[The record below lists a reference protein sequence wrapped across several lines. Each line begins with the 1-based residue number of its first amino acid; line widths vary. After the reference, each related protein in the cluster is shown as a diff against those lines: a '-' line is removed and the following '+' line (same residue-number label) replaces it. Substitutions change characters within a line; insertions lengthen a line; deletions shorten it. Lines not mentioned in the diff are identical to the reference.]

1 MDVPEWL
8 RTALRLAARRVSSGE
23 ADTSSA
29 RPARADADRVI
40 VGGGRQSRMSQRSA
54 ATGTRNGEEVLKSLK
69 QRPDLPA
76 RVRSMLEG
84 LLERSAN
91 QFELAIARTLD
102 ELEQELFKLA
112 DRSRS
117 NDQQHTRFEAL
128 REIRRARADIAPRF
142 LLHIESSLA
151 QISNAAGKSPDTNK
165 RTPQNVTLEL
175 VESDVLEEDLA
186 LQEIVS
192 KSEIRHSQAL
202 YALAHRFGV
211 LAGSPAWET
220 EVLPLGPA
228 QLTRALR
235 HATKPL
241 DLNIEYRVLLYRLFD
256 RVAMLPI
263 GEFYEVVN
271 GYLAK
276 QRILAHLQSPA
287 VRASGAPAAGAA
299 SEETP
304 AAEPETP
311 AAPEPAPS
319 ADQQDAELFST
330 LRMLLSGRRHM
341 QGASIPVVENG
352 YMVSRDDLQSVLG
365 SLQQK
370 PDLAHARGSKPRD
383 AAALRADMLMA
394 LKQVSPQGR
403 PAVLAEEDSDTVDL
417 VGMLFDY
424 INKGMKAESS
434 ALSLL
439 GRLQVP
445 VLRVALSDKSFF
457 TQRQH
462 PARALLNTIAE
473 TSSRW
478 VDDDDAD
485 PSLAEKM
492 QVVVDKVSNDYNG
505 DVTLFRSLLTD
516 LGSHMQLLARR
527 AEVAERRHVDAA
539 KGREKLDLARD
550 TARTAID
557 RLLKRG
563 NPSPLVRTLLEQAWT
578 DALALTILR
587 QGEDSS
593 AFHRRLAVAD
603 QLLRRS
609 PHADTP
615 ADKMLKQELDV
626 GLSQVGLHGDDVK
639 AVLGRLFPGSKTA
652 ANDADKGAVAEK
664 APQAPV
670 AGETVAPAKEAKPKP
685 AAANDDDIETSTAL
699 AMKLK
704 SRTRFGGDAPTEP
717 IKPVVKAPPSL
728 TPEEAQVLERI
739 RTLPFGTWFEFTTN
753 QQGATV
759 RRKLAWFSTL
769 TGRCLFVNQRG
780 ARTDE
785 KTLEQ
790 LARDIVR
797 KQAKVWNEQS
807 DSLIDRAWKAIL
819 GSLKQF
825 AGADAAPQ
833 GAPA

>member
-1 MDVPEWL
+1 M
-8 RTALRLAARRVSSGE
+8 
-23 ADTSSA
+23 
-29 RPARADADRVI
+29 
-40 VGGGRQSRMSQRSA
+40 
-54 ATGTRNGEEVLKSLK
+54 KSLK

-76 RVRSMLEG
+76 RVRSLLEG

-91 QFELAIARTLD
+91 QFEHAISRTLD

-112 DRSRS
+112 ERSRS
-117 NDQQHTRFEAL
+117 NEQQHARFEAL
-128 REIRRARADIAPRF
+128 REIKRGRADIAPRF
-142 LLHIESSLA
+142 LLHVESSLA
-151 QISNAAGKSPDTNK
+151 HISSSAGKTPDAK
-165 RTPQNVTLEL
+165 RAAAMGSTLEL
-175 VESDVLEEDLA
+175 VDSEVLEEDLA

-211 LAGSPAWET
+211 LAGSPAWDT
-220 EVLPLGPA
+220 DVLPLGPA
-228 QLTRALR
+228 QLGKALR
-235 HATKPL
+235 HATSGL
-241 DLNIEYRVLLYRLFD
+241 DVGVEYRVLAYRLFD

-263 GEFYEVVN
+263 GEFYDVVN

-287 VRASGAPAAGAA
+287 MRASGAAAAA
-299 SEETP
+299 AP
-304 AAEPETP
+304 PDDGVPETEP
-311 AAPEPAPS
+311 APEPMPEAQPT

-330 LRMLLSGRRHM
+330 LRMLLSGRRHA
-341 QGASIPVVENG
+341 QGASVPFVENG

-365 SLQQK
+365 SLQQR
-370 PDLAHARGSKPRD
+370 PDLAHARGGKPRD
-383 AAALRADMLMA
+383 AAALRQDMLMA

-445 VLRVALSDKSFF
+445 VLRVALSDKTFF
-457 TQRQH
+457 TQREH

-478 VDDDDAD
+478 MDDEDAD

-492 QVVVDKVSNDYNG
+492 QVVVDKVSNEYNG

-550 TARTAID
+550 TARTAIE

-603 QLLRRS
+603 QLLRRA

-639 AVLGRLFPGSKTA
+639 AVLGRLFPAGKSA
-652 ANDADKGAVAEK
+652 ANDADKGAA
-664 APQAPV
+664 
-670 AGETVAPAKEAKPKP
+670 APADATGKPVKAAAAASEP
-685 AAANDDDIETSTAL
+685 QRAAANDDDLESSTAL

-704 SRTRFGGDAPTEP
+704 SRARFGGEAAEP
-717 IKPVVKAPPSL
+717 VKPVPKAPPSL
-728 TPEEAQVLERI
+728 TPEEQQVLERI

-790 LARDIVR
+790 LARDIAR
-797 KQAKVWNEQS
+797 KQAKIWTEQA

-819 GSLKQF
+819 SSLKQF
-825 AGADAAPQ
+825 AGAENAVAPQ

>member
-1 MDVPEWL
+1 
-8 RTALRLAARRVSSGE
+8 
-23 ADTSSA
+23 
-29 RPARADADRVI
+29 
-40 VGGGRQSRMSQRSA
+40 MSQRSA
-54 ATGTRNGEEVLKSLK
+54 AAGTRNGEEVLKSLK

-76 RVRSMLEG
+76 RVRSLLEG

-91 QFELAIARTLD
+91 QFELAISRTLD
-102 ELEQELFKLA
+102 EVEQELFKLA
-112 DRSRS
+112 ERARS
-117 NDQQHTRFEAL
+117 NEQQHARFEAL
-128 REIRRARADIAPRF
+128 REIKRARADIAPRF
-142 LLHIESSLA
+142 LLHVESTLA
-151 QISNAAGKSPDTNK
+151 HLNSSAGKTPETNK
-165 RTPQNVTLEL
+165 RAAAAAGSPLEL
-175 VESDVLEEDLA
+175 VDSEVLEEDLA

-228 QLTRALR
+228 QLCKALR
-235 HATKPL
+235 HATRCL
-241 DLNIEYRVLLYRLFD
+241 DLNVEYRVLAYRLFD

-263 GEFYEVVN
+263 GEFYDVIN

-287 VRASGAPAAGAA
+287 VRAGGAGAA
-299 SEETP
+299 AA
-304 AAEPETP
+304 AAED
-311 AAPEPAPS
+311 AAAQGAEAAATDEVPAPGPPP
-319 ADQQDAELFST
+319 APDQQDAELFST
-330 LRMLLSGRRHM
+330 LRMLLSGRRHA
-341 QGASIPVVENG
+341 QGASMPFVENG

-365 SLQQK
+365 SLQQR
-370 PDLAHARGSKPRD
+370 PDIAQARGSKPRD

-417 VGMLFDY
+417 VGMLFDF
-424 INKGMKAESS
+424 INKSVRAESTS
-434 ALSLL
+434 QSLL

-445 VLRVALSDKSFF
+445 VLRVALSDKTFF
-457 TQRQH
+457 TQREH

-478 VDDDDAD
+478 MDDEDAD

-492 QVVVDKVSNDYNG
+492 QAAVDKVSTEYNG
-505 DVTLFRSLLTD
+505 DVTLFRSLLSD

-550 TARTAID
+550 TARTAIE

-609 PHADTP
+609 PNADTP

-639 AVLGRLFPGSKTA
+639 AVLGRLFPGGKTA
-652 ANDADKGAVAEK
+652 ANDADKSAAEKSAVAKPAE
-664 APQAPV
+664 
-670 AGETVAPAKEAKPKP
+670 AGPAANDAKP
-685 AAANDDDIETSTAL
+685 AAANDDDLESSTAL

-704 SRTRFGGDAPTEP
+704 SRARFGGEP
-717 IKPVVKAPPSL
+717 AEPVKPLPKAPPSL

-790 LARDIVR
+790 LAGDIAR
-797 KQAKVWNEQS
+797 KQAKIWTEQS

-825 AGADAAPQ
+825 TGTETASQ
-833 GAPA
+833 VAPA

>member
-1 MDVPEWL
+1 M
-8 RTALRLAARRVSSGE
+8 
-23 ADTSSA
+23 
-29 RPARADADRVI
+29 
-40 VGGGRQSRMSQRSA
+40 
-54 ATGTRNGEEVLKSLK
+54 KSLK

-76 RVRSMLEG
+76 RVRSLLEG
-84 LLERSAN
+84 VLERSAN
-91 QFELAIARTLD
+91 QFEHAISRTLD

-112 DRSRS
+112 ERSRS
-117 NDQQHTRFEAL
+117 NEQQQARFEAL
-128 REIRRARADIAPRF
+128 REIKRGRADIAPRF
-142 LLHIESSLA
+142 LLHVESSLA
-151 QISNAAGKSPDTNK
+151 HMSSSAGKTADAK
-165 RTPQNVTLEL
+165 RASAAAPTLEL
-175 VESDVLEEDLA
+175 VDSEVLEEDLA
-186 LQEIVS
+186 LQEVVS

-211 LAGSPAWET
+211 LAGSPAWDT
-220 EVLPLGPA
+220 DVLPLGPA
-228 QLTRALR
+228 QLARALR
-235 HATKPL
+235 HATRCL
-241 DLNIEYRVLLYRLFD
+241 DLNVEYRVLAYRLFD
-256 RVAMLPI
+256 RVTMLPI
-263 GEFYEVVN
+263 GEFYDVVN

-287 VRASGAPAAGAA
+287 MRASGAAAAAAPAEEGAPSAG
-299 SEETP
+299 SV
-304 AAEPETP
+304 PE
-311 AAPEPAPS
+311 AAPEPAAPS
-319 ADQQDAELFST
+319 TPDQEDAELFST
-330 LRMLLSGRRHM
+330 LRMLLSGRRHS
-341 QGASIPVVENG
+341 QGAAVPFVENG

-370 PDLAHARGSKPRD
+370 PDVAHARGGKPRD
-383 AAALRADMLMA
+383 AAALRQDMLMA

-424 INKGMKAESS
+424 IHKGMKAESS

-445 VLRVALSDKSFF
+445 VLRVALSDKTFF
-457 TQRQH
+457 TQREH

-478 VDDDDAD
+478 MDDEDAD

-492 QVVVDKVSNDYNG
+492 QVVVDKVSNEYNG

-550 TARTAID
+550 TARTAIE

-609 PHADTP
+609 PNADTP

-639 AVLGRLFPGSKTA
+639 AVLGRLFPAGRTA
-652 ANDADKGAVAEK
+652 ANDAEKSVAEK
-664 APQAPV
+664 
-670 AGETVAPAKEAKPKP
+670 TAPAKPGAPAAANEAKP
-685 AAANDDDIETSTAL
+685 AAANDDDLESSTSL

-704 SRTRFGGDAPTEP
+704 SRARFGGAEAEP
-717 IKPVVKAPPSL
+717 VKPVPKAPPSL
-728 TPEEAQVLERI
+728 TPEEQQVLERI

-790 LARDIVR
+790 LARDIAR
-797 KQAKVWNEQS
+797 NQAKIWTEQS

-819 GSLKQF
+819 SSLKQF
-825 AGADAAPQ
+825 AGAETAAPQ

>member
-1 MDVPEWL
+1 M
-8 RTALRLAARRVSSGE
+8 
-23 ADTSSA
+23 
-29 RPARADADRVI
+29 
-40 VGGGRQSRMSQRSA
+40 
-54 ATGTRNGEEVLKSLK
+54 KSLK
-69 QRPDLPA
+69 QRHDLPA
-76 RVRSMLEG
+76 RVRSLLEG

-91 QFELAIARTLD
+91 QFEQAIARTLD

-151 QISNAAGKSPDTNK
+151 NISTTAGKTPDKK
-165 RTPQNVTLEL
+165 RAADNVTLEL

-202 YALAHRFGV
+202 YALSHRMGV

-220 EVLPLGPA
+220 DVLPLGPA

-235 HATKPL
+235 YATRCL
-241 DLNIEYRVLLYRLFD
+241 DLNIEYRVLSYRLFD
-256 RVAMLPI
+256 RVVMLTI
-263 GEFYEVVN
+263 GEFYEVIN
-271 GYLAK
+271 GFLAK
-276 QRILAHLQSPA
+276 QRILTHLQSPA
-287 VRASGAPAAGAA
+287 VRASGTPAAAAA
-299 SEETP
+299 SEEEARNQE
-304 AAEPETP
+304 AAPETP
-311 AAPEPAPS
+311 PAPEPPS
-319 ADQQDAELFST
+319 TPDQQDAELFST

-341 QGASIPVVENG
+341 QGASIPLVENG

-370 PDLAHARGSKPRD
+370 PDIAQARGSKPRD

-445 VLRVALSDKSFF
+445 VLRVALSDKTFF

-478 VDDDDAD
+478 VDDEDAD

-492 QVVVDKVSNDYNG
+492 QVVVDKVSSEYNG

-615 ADKMLKQELDV
+615 ADKMLRQELDV

-652 ANDADKGAVAEK
+652 ANDADKGPAETAATPGEPAAAAANDAK
-664 APQAPV
+664 A
-670 AGETVAPAKEAKPKP
+670 
-685 AAANDDDIETSTAL
+685 AAANDDDLETSTAL

-704 SRTRFGGDAPTEP
+704 SRTRFGGDAPEP

-797 KQAKVWNEQS
+797 KQAKVWQEQS

-825 AGADAAPQ
+825 AGTEVAPQ

>member
-1 MDVPEWL
+1 
-8 RTALRLAARRVSSGE
+8 
-23 ADTSSA
+23 
-29 RPARADADRVI
+29 
-40 VGGGRQSRMSQRSA
+40 
-54 ATGTRNGEEVLKSLK
+54 LKSLK

-76 RVRSMLEG
+76 RVRSLLEG
-84 LLERSAN
+84 LLERAAN
-91 QFELAIARTLD
+91 QFEHAISRTLD

-112 DRSRS
+112 ERARS
-117 NDQQHTRFEAL
+117 NEQQHARFEAL
-128 REIRRARADIAPRF
+128 REIKRARADIAPRF
-142 LLHIESSLA
+142 LLHVESSLA
-151 QISNAAGKSPDTNK
+151 HINSSAGKTPETNK
-165 RTPQNVTLEL
+165 RAAAIGSTLEL
-175 VESDVLEEDLA
+175 VDSEVLEEDLA
-186 LQEIVS
+186 LQEVVS

-211 LAGSPAWET
+211 LAGSPAWEP
-220 EVLPLGPA
+220 EVVPLGPA
-228 QLTRALR
+228 QLCRALR
-235 HATKPL
+235 HATSCL
-241 DLNIEYRVLLYRLFD
+241 DLNVEYRVLAYRLFD

-263 GEFYEVVN
+263 GDFYDIVN

-287 VRASGAPAAGAA
+287 LRASGAAAAAAPADA
-299 SEETP
+299 SEGSAP
-304 AAEPETP
+304 PPDQAAPETP
-311 AAPEPAPS
+311 AQEPSPEAS
-319 ADQQDAELFST
+319 QQDAELFST
-330 LRMLLSGRRHM
+330 LRMLLSGRRHS
-341 QGASIPVVENG
+341 QGASVPFSENG

-370 PDLAHARGSKPRD
+370 PEFAQARGAKPRD
-383 AAALRADMLMA
+383 AAALRQDMLMA

-424 INKGMKAESS
+424 INKSVRAESTAQS
-434 ALSLL
+434 FLS
-439 GRLQVP
+439 RLQVP
-445 VLRVALSDKSFF
+445 VLRVALSDKTFF
-457 TQRQH
+457 TQREH

-478 VDDDDAD
+478 MDDEDAD

-492 QVVVDKVSNDYNG
+492 QVVVDKVSNEYNG
-505 DVTLFRSLLTD
+505 DITLFRSLLTD

-550 TARTAID
+550 TARTAIE

-563 NPSPLVRTLLEQAWT
+563 NPSPLVKTLLEQAWT

-609 PHADTP
+609 PNADTP

-626 GLSQVGLHGDDVK
+626 GLSQVGLHTDDVK
-639 AVLGRLFPGSKTA
+639 AVLGRLFPAGKTA
-652 ANDADKGAVAEK
+652 ANDADRSAADKS
-664 APQAPV
+664 
-670 AGETVAPAKEAKPKP
+670 APAKPGEAAPAANEAQT
-685 AAANDDDIETSTAL
+685 AAANDDDLESSTAL

-704 SRTRFGGDAPTEP
+704 SRARFGGEQAEP
-717 IKPVVKAPPSL
+717 VKPVPKAPPSL

-790 LARDIVR
+790 LARDIAR
-797 KQAKVWNEQS
+797 KQAKIWSENS
-807 DSLIDRAWKAIL
+807 DSLIDRAWKSIL

-825 AGADAAPQ
+825 AGVETAQ

>member
-1 MDVPEWL
+1 M
-8 RTALRLAARRVSSGE
+8 
-23 ADTSSA
+23 
-29 RPARADADRVI
+29 
-40 VGGGRQSRMSQRSA
+40 
-54 ATGTRNGEEVLKSLK
+54 KSLK

-76 RVRSMLEG
+76 RVRSLLEG

-91 QFELAIARTLD
+91 QFEHAISRTLD

-112 DRSRS
+112 DRARS
-117 NDQQHTRFEAL
+117 NEHQHTRFEAL
-128 REIRRARADIAPRF
+128 REIKRGRADIAPRF
-142 LLHIESSLA
+142 LLHVESSLA
-151 QISNAAGKSPDTNK
+151 HLSSSAG
-165 RTPQNVTLEL
+165 RTPAKAKHAPADVALEL
-175 VESDVLEEDLA
+175 VDSDVLEEDLA
-186 LQEIVS
+186 LQEMVS

-220 EVLPLGPA
+220 DVLPLGPA
-228 QLTRALR
+228 QLAKALR
-235 HATKPL
+235 HATRSL
-241 DLNIEYRVLLYRLFD
+241 DLNVEYRVLAYRLFD

-263 GEFYEVVN
+263 GEFYDVIN

-287 VRASGAPAAGAA
+287 MRASGAAAA
-299 SEETP
+299 
-304 AAEPETP
+304 
-311 AAPEPAPS
+311 AAPEPENAASSAESAPETPEPVAPS
-319 ADQQDAELFST
+319 TPDQQDAELFST
-330 LRMLLSGRRHM
+330 LRMLLSGRRHA
-341 QGASIPVVENG
+341 QGASVPFVENG

-370 PDLAHARGSKPRD
+370 PDIAQSRSGKPRD
-383 AAALRADMLMA
+383 AAALRQDMLMA

-424 INKGMKAESS
+424 INKGMRSESS

-445 VLRVALSDKSFF
+445 VLRVALSDKTFF
-457 TQRQH
+457 TQREH

-478 VDDDDAD
+478 MDDEDAD

-492 QVVVDKVSNDYNG
+492 QIVVDKVGNEYNG
-505 DVTLFRSLLTD
+505 DVSLFRSLLTD

-550 TARTAID
+550 TARTAIE

-615 ADKMLKQELDV
+615 ADKMLRQELDV

-639 AVLGRLFPGSKTA
+639 AVLGRLFPSSKTA
-652 ANDADKGAVAEK
+652 ANDADKGAPEK
-664 APQAPV
+664 SAPTTP
-670 AGETVAPAKEAKPKP
+670 GAPAAAANETKP
-685 AAANDDDIETSTAL
+685 AAANDDELESSTAL
-699 AMKLK
+699 AMRLK
-704 SRTRFGGDAPTEP
+704 SRARFGGDAPEP

-797 KQAKVWNEQS
+797 KQAKIWAEQS
-807 DSLIDRAWKAIL
+807 DSLIDRAWKAIV

-825 AGADAAPQ
+825 AGTEVATQ

>member
-1 MDVPEWL
+1 M
-8 RTALRLAARRVSSGE
+8 
-23 ADTSSA
+23 
-29 RPARADADRVI
+29 
-40 VGGGRQSRMSQRSA
+40 
-54 ATGTRNGEEVLKSLK
+54 KSLK

-76 RVRSMLEG
+76 RVRSLLEG
-84 LLERSAN
+84 VLERAAN
-91 QFELAIARTLD
+91 QFEHAVARTLD

-112 DRSRS
+112 DRARS
-117 NDQQHTRFEAL
+117 NEHQHTRFEAL
-128 REIRRARADIAPRF
+128 REIRRGRADIAPRF
-142 LLHIESSLA
+142 LLHVESSLA
-151 QISNAAGKSPDTNK
+151 QLSASAGKTPETAK
-165 RTPQNVTLEL
+165 RTAQNVTLEL
-175 VESDVLEEDLA
+175 VDSDVLEEDLA
-186 LQEIVS
+186 LQEIIS

-220 EVLPLGPA
+220 DVLPLGPA

-235 HATKPL
+235 HATQCL
-241 DLNIEYRVLLYRLFD
+241 DLNVEYRVLAYRLFD
-256 RVAMLPI
+256 RVTMLPI
-263 GEFYEVVN
+263 GEFYDVIN

-287 VRASGAPAAGAA
+287 VRAGTAPAG
-299 SEETP
+299 TP
-304 AAEPETP
+304 AAEDAASHGESAADATPEAP
-311 AAPEPAPS
+311 AAPAPH
-319 ADQQDAELFST
+319 QEDAELFST

-341 QGASIPVVENG
+341 QGTTAPLVENG

-365 SLQQK
+365 SLQHK
-370 PDLAHARGSKPRD
+370 PDIGQARGGKPRD

-394 LKQVSPQGR
+394 LKQVSPHGR

-445 VLRVALSDKSFF
+445 VLRVALSDKTFF
-457 TQRQH
+457 TQREH

-478 VDDDDAD
+478 MDDEDAD

-550 TARTAID
+550 TARTAIE

-615 ADKMLKQELDV
+615 ADRMLKQELDV

-639 AVLGRLFPGSKTA
+639 AVLGRLFPGGKTA
-652 ANDADKGAVAEK
+652 ANDAGK
-664 APQAPV
+664 APAEERAAST
-670 AGETVAPAKEAKPKP
+670 AGAPAGAADGAAPAAANDAKT
-685 AAANDDDIETSTAL
+685 AAANDDDLESSTAL
-699 AMKLK
+699 AMRLK
-704 SRTRFGGDAPTEP
+704 SRARFGGDQSEP

-728 TPEEAQVLERI
+728 TPEEAHVLERI

-790 LARDIVR
+790 LARDIAR
-797 KQAKVWNEQS
+797 KQARIWTENS
-807 DSLIDRAWKAIL
+807 DSLIDRAWKAIV

-825 AGADAAPQ
+825 AGAETAPQ
-833 GAPA
+833 GAHA

>member
-1 MDVPEWL
+1 
-8 RTALRLAARRVSSGE
+8 
-23 ADTSSA
+23 
-29 RPARADADRVI
+29 
-40 VGGGRQSRMSQRSA
+40 
-54 ATGTRNGEEVLKSLK
+54 LKSLK

-76 RVRSMLEG
+76 RVRSLLEG
-84 LLERSAN
+84 LLERAAN
-91 QFELAIARTLD
+91 QFEHAVSRTLD

-112 DRSRS
+112 ERARS
-117 NDQQHTRFEAL
+117 NEQQHARFEAL
-128 REIRRARADIAPRF
+128 REIKRGRADIAPRF
-142 LLHIESSLA
+142 LLHVESTLA
-151 QISNAAGKSPDTNK
+151 QLNSAGGKTPDAK
-165 RTPQNVTLEL
+165 RASAPGSTLEL
-175 VESDVLEEDLA
+175 VDSEVLEEDLA
-186 LQEIVS
+186 LQEIIS

-211 LAGSPAWET
+211 LAGSPAWEP

-228 QLTRALR
+228 QLGRALR
-235 HATKPL
+235 HATRCL
-241 DLNIEYRVLLYRLFD
+241 DLNVEYRVLAYRLFD

-263 GEFYEVVN
+263 GEFYDIIN

-287 VRASGAPAAGAA
+287 VRAHGGSGA
-299 SEETP
+299 SSS
-304 AAEPETP
+304 AAEAQAAAEEE
-311 AAPEPAPS
+311 AAPGSVPAEAAPAS
-319 ADQQDAELFST
+319 PDQQDAELFST
-330 LRMLLSGRRHM
+330 LRMLLSGRRHA
-341 QGASIPVVENG
+341 QGASVPYVENG

-370 PDLAHARGSKPRD
+370 PDLAQARGSKPRD
-383 AAALRADMLMA
+383 AAALRHDMLMA

-424 INKGMKAESS
+424 INKSVRTEST
-434 ALSLL
+434 AQSLL
-439 GRLQVP
+439 TRLQVP

-457 TQRQH
+457 TQREH

-478 VDDDDAD
+478 MDDEEAD

-492 QVVVDKVSNDYNG
+492 QVVVEKVSSEYNG

-550 TARTAID
+550 TARTAIE

-563 NPSPLVRTLLEQAWT
+563 SPSPLVRTLLEQAWT

-603 QLLRRS
+603 QLLRRA
-609 PHADTP
+609 PNADTP

-626 GLSQVGLHGDDVK
+626 GLSQVGLHSDDVK
-639 AVLGRLFPGSKTA
+639 AVLGRLFPAGKAA
-652 ANDADKGAVAEK
+652 ANDAEK
-664 APQAPV
+664 P
-670 AGETVAPAKEAKPKP
+670 APADATAATNDAKTPTEAKASNEPR
-685 AAANDDDIETSTAL
+685 AANDDEIESSTAL

-704 SRTRFGGDAPTEP
+704 SRARFGGEP
-717 IKPVVKAPPSL
+717 AAEPVKPVPKVPPSL

-790 LARDIVR
+790 LARDIAR
-797 KQAKVWNEQS
+797 KQAKIWSENS

-825 AGADAAPQ
+825 TGAETAPQ

>member
-1 MDVPEWL
+1 M
-8 RTALRLAARRVSSGE
+8 
-23 ADTSSA
+23 
-29 RPARADADRVI
+29 
-40 VGGGRQSRMSQRSA
+40 
-54 ATGTRNGEEVLKSLK
+54 KSLK

-76 RVRSMLEG
+76 RVRSLLEG

-91 QFELAIARTLD
+91 QFEHAISRTLD

-112 DRSRS
+112 ERARS
-117 NDQQHTRFEAL
+117 NEQQHARFEAL
-128 REIRRARADIAPRF
+128 REIKRGRADIAPRF
-142 LLHIESSLA
+142 LLHVESTLA
-151 QISNAAGKSPDTNK
+151 HLNSSAGKTPDTRRAAAAGS
-165 RTPQNVTLEL
+165 TLEL
-175 VESDVLEEDLA
+175 VDSEVLEEDLA

-220 EVLPLGPA
+220 EALPLGPA
-228 QLTRALR
+228 QLGRALR
-235 HATKPL
+235 HATHCL
-241 DLNIEYRVLLYRLFD
+241 DLNVEYRVLAYRLFD

-263 GEFYEVVN
+263 GEFYDVIN

-287 VRASGAPAAGAA
+287 MRASGAAAAAAPRAEDGAH
-299 SEETP
+299 S
-304 AAEPETP
+304 AEPVPE
-311 AAPEPAPS
+311 AAPEAPS
-319 ADQQDAELFST
+319 TPDQQDAELFST
-330 LRMLLSGRRHM
+330 LRMLLSGRRHA
-341 QGASIPVVENG
+341 QGASVPFVENG

-365 SLQQK
+365 NLQQR
-370 PDLAHARGSKPRD
+370 PDVAHGRAGKPRD
-383 AAALRADMLMA
+383 AAALRQDMLMA

-424 INKGMKAESS
+424 INKGMRAESS
-434 ALSLL
+434 AQSFMS
-439 GRLQVP
+439 RLQVP
-445 VLRVALSDKSFF
+445 VLRVALSDKTFF
-457 TQRQH
+457 TQREH

-478 VDDDDAD
+478 MDDEDAD

-550 TARTAID
+550 TARTAIE

-609 PHADTP
+609 PNADTP

-639 AVLGRLFPGSKTA
+639 AVLGRLFPAGRSA
-652 ANDADKGAVAEK
+652 ANDADKGAAEK
-664 APQAPV
+664 GAA
-670 AGETVAPAKEAKPKP
+670 AKPGEPAAAASAAKP
-685 AAANDDDIETSTAL
+685 APANDDDLESSTAL

-704 SRTRFGGDAPTEP
+704 SRARFGGDQPEP

-797 KQAKVWNEQS
+797 KQAKIWTEQS

-819 GSLKQF
+819 SSLKQF
-825 AGADAAPQ
+825 AGAETAAPQ

>member
-1 MDVPEWL
+1 
-8 RTALRLAARRVSSGE
+8 
-23 ADTSSA
+23 
-29 RPARADADRVI
+29 
-40 VGGGRQSRMSQRSA
+40 
-54 ATGTRNGEEVLKSLK
+54 LKSLK

-76 RVRSMLEG
+76 RVRSLLEG
-84 LLERSAN
+84 ILERSAN
-91 QFELAIARTLD
+91 QFEHAIARTLD
-102 ELEQELFKLA
+102 EVEQELFKLA

-128 REIRRARADIAPRF
+128 REIRRGRADIAPRF
-142 LLHIESSLA
+142 LLHVESSLA
-151 QISNAAGKSPDTNK
+151 NISSTAGKTSESGK
-165 RTPQNVTLEL
+165 RAPANVTLEL
-175 VESDVLEEDLA
+175 VDSDVLEEDLA
-186 LQEIVS
+186 LQEIIS

-202 YALAHRFGV
+202 YALAHRLGV
-211 LAGSPAWET
+211 LAGSPAWEID
-220 EVLPLGPA
+220 VLPLGPA

-235 HATKPL
+235 HATRSL
-241 DLNIEYRVLLYRLFD
+241 DLNIEYRVLAYRIFD
-256 RVAMLPI
+256 RVVMLTI
-263 GEFYEVVN
+263 GEFYEVLN
-271 GYLAK
+271 SYLAK

-287 VRASGAPAAGAA
+287 VRASGAPAAGVSEDSAQASDAGMAA
-299 SEETP
+299 DETP
-304 AAEPETP
+304 A
-311 AAPEPAPS
+311 PEPPPAP
-319 ADQQDAELFST
+319 DQQDAELFST

-341 QGASIPVVENG
+341 QGASIPLVDNG

-370 PDLAHARGSKPRD
+370 PDIAQARGSKPRD

-445 VLRVALSDKSFF
+445 VLRVALSDKTFF
-457 TQRQH
+457 TQREH

-478 VDDDDAD
+478 VDDEDAD

-492 QVVVDKVSNDYNG
+492 QAVVDKVSNEYNG
-505 DVTLFRSLLTD
+505 DVTMFRSLLTD

-550 TARTAID
+550 TARTAIS

-639 AVLGRLFPGSKTA
+639 AVLGRLFPGGKTA
-652 ANDADKGAVAEK
+652 ANDADKEAAEP
-664 APQAPV
+664 ASQTP
-670 AGETVAPAKEAKPKP
+670 GERAD
-685 AAANDDDIETSTAL
+685 AAANDVKPVAANDDELESSTAL
-699 AMKLK
+699 EMKLK
-704 SRTRFGGDAPTEP
+704 SRTRFGGDAPEA
-717 IKPVVKAPPSL
+717 IKPVVKAPPGL

-790 LARDIVR
+790 LARDIAR
-797 KQAKVWNEQS
+797 KQAKIWTEQS

-825 AGADAAPQ
+825 AGAEAAPQ

>member
-1 MDVPEWL
+1 M
-8 RTALRLAARRVSSGE
+8 AA
-23 ADTSSA
+23 D
-29 RPARADADRVI
+29 
-40 VGGGRQSRMSQRSA
+40 
-54 ATGTRNGEEVLKSLK
+54 
-69 QRPDLPA
+69 
-76 RVRSMLEG
+76 
-84 LLERSAN
+84 
-91 QFELAIARTLD
+91 
-102 ELEQELFKLA
+102 
-112 DRSRS
+112 
-117 NDQQHTRFEAL
+117 
-128 REIRRARADIAPRF
+128 
-142 LLHIESSLA
+142 
-151 QISNAAGKSPDTNK
+151 
-165 RTPQNVTLEL
+165 
-175 VESDVLEEDLA
+175 
-186 LQEIVS
+186 
-192 KSEIRHSQAL
+192 
-202 YALAHRFGV
+202 
-211 LAGSPAWET
+211 
-220 EVLPLGPA
+220 
-228 QLTRALR
+228 
-235 HATKPL
+235 
-241 DLNIEYRVLLYRLFD
+241 
-256 RVAMLPI
+256 
-263 GEFYEVVN
+263 
-271 GYLAK
+271 
-276 QRILAHLQSPA
+276 
-287 VRASGAPAAGAA
+287 
-299 SEETP
+299 ETP
-304 AAEPETP
+304 A
-311 AAPEPAPS
+311 PEPPPAP
-319 ADQQDAELFST
+319 DQQDAELFST

-341 QGASIPVVENG
+341 QGASIPLVDNG

-370 PDLAHARGSKPRD
+370 PDIAQARGSKPRD

-445 VLRVALSDKSFF
+445 VLRVALSDKTFF
-457 TQRQH
+457 TQREH

-478 VDDDDAD
+478 VDDEDAD

-492 QVVVDKVSNDYNG
+492 QAVVDKVSNEYNG
-505 DVTLFRSLLTD
+505 DVTMFRSLLTD

-550 TARTAID
+550 TARTAIS

-639 AVLGRLFPGSKTA
+639 AVLGRLFPGGKTA
-652 ANDADKGAVAEK
+652 ANDADKEAAEP
-664 APQAPV
+664 ASHTP
-670 AGETVAPAKEAKPKP
+670 GERAD
-685 AAANDDDIETSTAL
+685 AAANDVKPVAANDDELESSTAL

-704 SRTRFGGDAPTEP
+704 SRTRFGGDAPEA
-717 IKPVVKAPPSL
+717 IKPVVKAPPGL

-790 LARDIVR
+790 LARDIAR
-797 KQAKVWNEQS
+797 KQAKIWTEQS

-825 AGADAAPQ
+825 AGAEAAPQ

>member
-1 MDVPEWL
+1 M
-8 RTALRLAARRVSSGE
+8 
-23 ADTSSA
+23 
-29 RPARADADRVI
+29 
-40 VGGGRQSRMSQRSA
+40 
-54 ATGTRNGEEVLKSLK
+54 KSLK

-76 RVRSMLEG
+76 RVRSLLEG

-91 QFELAIARTLD
+91 QFEHAISRTLD

-112 DRSRS
+112 DRARS
-117 NDQQHTRFEAL
+117 NEHQHTRFEAL
-128 REIRRARADIAPRF
+128 REIRRGRADIAPRF
-142 LLHIESSLA
+142 LLHVESSLA
-151 QISNAAGKSPDTNK
+151 HLSSTAGKAPDAGK
-165 RTPQNVTLEL
+165 RASANVTLEL
-175 VESDVLEEDLA
+175 VDSDVLEEDLA
-186 LQEIVS
+186 LQEIIS

-202 YALAHRFGV
+202 YALSHRFGV

-220 EVLPLGPA
+220 SVLPLGPA

-235 HATKPL
+235 HATSCL
-241 DLNIEYRVLLYRLFD
+241 DLNIEYRVLAYRLFD

-263 GEFYEVVN
+263 GEFYEVIN

-287 VRASGAPAAGAA
+287 VRAGTAGAA
-299 SEETP
+299 ADAGASSGDDAMSAAKA
-304 AAEPETP
+304 AAE
-311 AAPEPAPS
+311 AAPDS
-319 ADQQDAELFST
+319 AAAQTSDQGDAELFST

-341 QGASIPVVENG
+341 QGTPVPHVDNG

-370 PDLAHARGSKPRD
+370 PDIAQARGSKPRD
-383 AAALRADMLMA
+383 AAALRSDMLMA

-434 ALSLL
+434 ALPLL

-445 VLRVALSDKSFF
+445 VLRVALSDKTFF
-457 TQRQH
+457 TQREH

-478 VDDDDAD
+478 MDDEDAD

-492 QVVVDKVSNDYNG
+492 QVVVDKVSNEYNG
-505 DVTLFRSLLTD
+505 DVTLFRSLLSD

-550 TARTAID
+550 TARTAIE

-603 QLLRRS
+603 QLLRRA

-615 ADKMLKQELDV
+615 ADRMLKQELDV

-639 AVLGRLFPGSKTA
+639 AVLARLFPGGKPA
-652 ANDADKGAVAEK
+652 ANDAVEGPADKTSA
-664 APQAPV
+664 
-670 AGETVAPAKEAKPKP
+670 AGPGEPAAAAASEAKP
-685 AAANDDDIETSTAL
+685 AAANDDELESSTAL
-699 AMKLK
+699 AMRLK
-704 SRTRFGGDAPTEP
+704 SRTRFGGDQPEP
-717 IKPVVKAPPSL
+717 IKPVVKAPPTL

-790 LARDIVR
+790 LARDIAR
-797 KQAKVWNEQS
+797 KQAKIWAEQS
-807 DSLIDRAWKAIL
+807 DSMIDRAWKAIVS
-819 GSLKQF
+819 SLKQF
-825 AGADAAPQ
+825 TGNEVATTQ

>member
-1 MDVPEWL
+1 M
-8 RTALRLAARRVSSGE
+8 
-23 ADTSSA
+23 
-29 RPARADADRVI
+29 
-40 VGGGRQSRMSQRSA
+40 
-54 ATGTRNGEEVLKSLK
+54 KSLK

-76 RVRSMLEG
+76 RVRSLLEG

-91 QFELAIARTLD
+91 QFEHAIRRTLD
-102 ELEQELFKLA
+102 EFEQELFKLA
-112 DRSRS
+112 ERSRS
-117 NDQQHTRFEAL
+117 NEQQQARFEAL
-128 REIRRARADIAPRF
+128 REIKRGRADIAPRF
-142 LLHIESSLA
+142 LLHVESTLA
-151 QISNAAGKSPDTNK
+151 HINSSAGKIPGAKRAAADGSP
-165 RTPQNVTLEL
+165 LEL
-175 VESDVLEEDLA
+175 VDSEVLEEDLA

-202 YALAHRFGV
+202 YALAHRIGV

-228 QLTRALR
+228 QLAKALR
-235 HATKPL
+235 HATRCL
-241 DLNIEYRVLLYRLFD
+241 DLNVEYRVLAYRLFD

-263 GEFYEVVN
+263 GDFYDVVN

-276 QRILAHLQSPA
+276 QRILAHLQSPSM
-287 VRASGAPAAGAA
+287 RASGAAAADA
-299 SEETP
+299 PSAEESAP
-304 AAEPETP
+304 ESRPETP
-311 AAPEPAPS
+311 QEPPAPS
-319 ADQQDAELFST
+319 TPDQQDAELFST
-330 LRMLLSGRRHM
+330 LRMLLSGRRHS
-341 QGASIPVVENG
+341 QGASVPFVENG

-365 SLQQK
+365 SLQQR
-370 PDLAHARGSKPRD
+370 PDVAHARGGKPRD
-383 AAALRADMLMA
+383 AAALKHDMLMA

-424 INKGMKAESS
+424 IGKSMRTESS
-434 ALSLL
+434 AQSLM

-445 VLRVALSDKSFF
+445 VLRVALSDKTFF
-457 TQRQH
+457 TQREH
-462 PARALLNTIAE
+462 PARELLNTIAE

-478 VDDDDAD
+478 MDDEDAD

-492 QVVVDKVSNDYNG
+492 QVVVDKVSTEYNG
-505 DVTLFRSLLTD
+505 DTTLFRSLLTD
-516 LGSHMQLLARR
+516 LGSHMTLLARR

-550 TARTAID
+550 TARSAIE

-587 QGEDSS
+587 QGEESS

-609 PHADTP
+609 PNADTP

-639 AVLGRLFPGSKTA
+639 AVLGRLFPAGRTA
-652 ANDADKGAVAEK
+652 AANADKSTVEK
-664 APQAPV
+664 SPQAKPGD
-670 AGETVAPAKEAKPKP
+670 AAAPANEAQPV
-685 AAANDDDIETSTAL
+685 AANDDILESSTAL

-704 SRTRFGGDAPTEP
+704 SRARFGGEQAEP
-717 IKPVVKAPPSL
+717 VKPVPKAPPSL
-728 TPEEAQVLERI
+728 TPEEQQVLDRI

-785 KTLEQ
+785 KSLEQ
-790 LARDIVR
+790 LARDIAR
-797 KQAKVWNEQS
+797 KQAKIWTDQS

-825 AGADAAPQ
+825 TGAETAAPQ

>member
-1 MDVPEWL
+1 M
-8 RTALRLAARRVSSGE
+8 
-23 ADTSSA
+23 
-29 RPARADADRVI
+29 
-40 VGGGRQSRMSQRSA
+40 
-54 ATGTRNGEEVLKSLK
+54 KSLK

-76 RVRSMLEG
+76 RVRSLLEG
-84 LLERSAN
+84 VLERAAN
-91 QFELAIARTLD
+91 QFEHAISRTLD
-102 ELEQELFKLA
+102 EFEQELFKLA
-112 DRSRS
+112 ERSRS
-117 NDQQHTRFEAL
+117 NEQQHARFEAL
-128 REIRRARADIAPRF
+128 REIKRGRADIAPRF
-142 LLHIESSLA
+142 LLHVESTLA
-151 QISNAAGKSPDTNK
+151 HLSSSAGKTPDAKRAAAAGPA
-165 RTPQNVTLEL
+165 LEL
-175 VESDVLEEDLA
+175 VDSEVLEEDLA
-186 LQEIVS
+186 LQEVVS

-220 EVLPLGPA
+220 DVLPLGPA
-228 QLTRALR
+228 QLGKALR
-235 HATKPL
+235 HATKCL
-241 DLNIEYRVLLYRLFD
+241 DLSVEYRVLVYRLFD

-263 GEFYEVVN
+263 GEFYDIVN

-287 VRASGAPAAGAA
+287 MRASGAAAAAAPAQDDGAA
-299 SEETP
+299 PT
-304 AAEPETP
+304 
-311 AAPEPAPS
+311 PEPTPEPPPPS
-319 ADQQDAELFST
+319 SPDQQDAELFST
-330 LRMLLSGRRHM
+330 LRMLLSGRRHA
-341 QGASIPVVENG
+341 QGASVPFVENG

-365 SLQQK
+365 SLQQR
-370 PDLAHARGSKPRD
+370 PDVAHARGGKPRD
-383 AAALRADMLMA
+383 AAALKHDMLMA

-424 INKGMKAESS
+424 IGKSMRTESG
-434 ALSLL
+434 AQSLM

-457 TQRQH
+457 TQREH

-478 VDDDDAD
+478 MDDEDAD

-492 QVVVDKVSNDYNG
+492 QVVVDKVSNEYNG

-550 TARTAID
+550 TARTAIE

-603 QLLRRS
+603 QLLRRQL
-609 PHADTP
+609 HADTP
-615 ADKMLKQELDV
+615 ADKMLRQELDI

-639 AVLGRLFPGSKTA
+639 AVLGRLFPASRAA
-652 ANDADKGAVAEK
+652 ANDAERKPAETGASPKPDA
-664 APQAPV
+664 
-670 AGETVAPAKEAKPKP
+670 APAANEPQRR
-685 AAANDDDIETSTAL
+685 AANDDDLESSTAL

-704 SRTRFGGDAPTEP
+704 SRARFGGEQPEP
-717 IKPVVKAPPSL
+717 VKAVPKAPPSL
-728 TPEEAQVLERI
+728 TPEEQQVLERI

-785 KTLEQ
+785 KSLEQ
-790 LARDIVR
+790 LARDIAR
-797 KQAKVWNEQS
+797 KQAKIWTEQS
-807 DSLIDRAWKAIL
+807 DSLIDRAWKAIV

-825 AGADAAPQ
+825 AGAETAPPQ